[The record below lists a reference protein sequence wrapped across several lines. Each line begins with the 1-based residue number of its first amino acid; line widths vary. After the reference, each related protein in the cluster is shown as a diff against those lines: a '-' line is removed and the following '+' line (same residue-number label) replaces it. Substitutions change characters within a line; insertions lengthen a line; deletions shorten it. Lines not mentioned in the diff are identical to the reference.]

1 MCGKGNSGLKKIVR
15 VLIVENEP
23 IIAMLLKDVVES
35 LGHRV
40 CDIVATEAGA
50 VAIAL
55 ASRPDLMIVDAGLRD
70 GSGVTAMQIILKQR
84 AMPHIFVTG
93 DKRSVQ
99 QMAPDATI
107 LEKPFFIP
115 DLVRAIEE
123 AMANSAR

>member
-1 MCGKGNSGLKKIVR
+1 MKKIVR

-35 LGHRV
+35 LGHLV
-40 CDIVATEAGA
+40 CDIVATEAEA

-70 GSGVTAMQIILKQR
+70 GSGVTAMQTILKQR

-93 DKRSVQ
+93 DKRRVQ
-99 QMAPDATI
+99 QMVPDATI